1 MSYRIQLCLTHLAT
15 AVFSAFCA
23 WYGLQS
29 PGFSP
34 LAFIALLGFG
44 IPCTIA
50 AASFARGLRQMES
63 ALLDSDS
70 EAISCGLSELDQA
83 TARLRTVL
91 QRQRTLVKDVDE
103 LVHRLSPASGNST
116 TVAIGAETQLLTDTL
131 GHLSRKSAKLIGGIM
146 ALGTE
151 IARGAHDSN
160 KGAEQQ
166 VQTISSAIN
175 SIELLSQRIDAVGS
189 DAETA
194 NATAKEAADCADK
207 GLELVKDL
215 VCGMHNIRNN
225 VEFSEKKVVSLGRQS
240 EQIGSIVELMG
251 NISARTN
258 MLALNASI
266 EAVRAGQEGRG
277 FAVVAEEV
285 RRLAESTATA
295 SRDIAALV
303 DAIQTEAQD
312 MVVAMTEERHQV
324 LEEIRRVHEA
334 GATLDRIRH
343 SSIAAAER
351 SQQISG
357 MTIEQLQR
365 TQEVVRAMQQ
375 VSVIATNIRDRN
387 EMIRHKT
394 TDLAE
399 KSQHLEEG
407 LSPIYN
413 FGDSGRPTVTHCS
426 SAGSNNASGRRRD
439 TRDVSEVLFEAV
451 RGGEF
456 AR

>member
-1 MSYRIQLCLTHLAT
+1 MSYRIQLCLSHFAT
-15 AVFSAFCA
+15 AVIAASCA

-34 LAFIALLGFG
+34 LAFIALWGSC

-50 AASFARGLRQMES
+50 AASFARGLRQLES
-63 ALLDSDS
+63 ALTDSHS
-70 EAISCGLSELDQA
+70 EAASCGLSELDQA

-103 LVHRLSPASGNST
+103 LVHRLSHGSGNSAT
-116 TVAIGAETQLLTDTL
+116 AAIGTESPLLTDVL
-131 GHLSRKSAKLIGGIM
+131 GHLSRKTAKHIGGIM

-151 IARGAHDSN
+151 IARGAHDSHR
-160 KGAEQQ
+160 GAEQQ
-166 VQTISSAIN
+166 IQTISSAIN
-175 SIELLSQRIDAVGS
+175 SIELLSQRIDVVGS

-194 NATAKEAADCADK
+194 NATAKDAADRAEK
-207 GLELVKDL
+207 GLELVKEL
-215 VCGMHNIRNN
+215 VGGMHNIRNN

-251 NISARTN
+251 NISARTD

-312 MVVAMTEERHQV
+312 TVVAMTEERHQV

-334 GATLDRIRH
+334 GATLDHIRH
-343 SSIAAAER
+343 SSIAAAAR
-351 SQQISG
+351 ARQISG
-357 MTIEQLQR
+357 TTIEQLQR

-375 VSVIATNIRDRN
+375 VSVIATNMRDRD

-399 KSQHLEEG
+399 MAQHLEEG
-407 LSPIYN
+407 LSPMYN
-413 FGDSGRPTVTHCS
+413 FGDSGRPTFTQRS
-426 SAGSNNASGRRRD
+426 SAGSSTAMGRRRD
-439 TRDVSEVLFEAV
+439 TPAVSEELFQAV